1 LSCDYQ
7 RLTTCV
13 IALSNNQVQR
23 LIGTSFMNTKAPHST
38 PLSSISNRRTSEKSA
53 LNYRHNNVM
62 ARLCSPA
69 KFAAILLSMLMLFII
84 SQQVNASEVGE
95 LAPDFTLKA
104 TSGEN
109 LKLTEQ
115 RGKIVL
121 LNFWASWCGPCRQEM
136 PILENLYTKF
146 KGLGVTVWGVNVEQ
160 ENQAG
165 RDFLNGLSLSFPI
178 LFDASNNISADYDV
192 AAMPTTAIID
202 RNGVIR
208 YVFQGY
214 KKGYEKK
221 YAKAIKSLI
230 RE

>member
-1 LSCDYQ
+1 
-7 RLTTCV
+7 
-13 IALSNNQVQR
+13 
-23 LIGTSFMNTKAPHST
+23 MNTQVLNST
-38 PLSSISNRRTSEKSA
+38 SDKNV
-53 LNYRHNNVM
+53 LNYRHHNEM
-62 ARLCSPA
+62 AMSRA
-69 KFAAILLSMLMLFII
+69 QVRFTVILLSMLMIFI
-84 SQQVNASEVGE
+84 SAQQVNASEVGE

-146 KGLGVTVWGVNVEQ
+146 KDLGVTVWGVNVEQ

-178 LFDASNNISADYDV
+178 LFDASNKISADFDV